1 MSAPLT
7 DPAVDPLPA
16 GPHLDPAT
24 GAVTFVVDAAPGV
37 RPLSVWFHLRDFGA
51 DTGFRPR
58 AGQWVAQIP
67 RPPVGRMEYLLVVLA
82 DDGGTG
88 MVPDPANPHR
98 SAGAFGEHSLLE
110 FPGYAAPGWLAEVGG
125 RAWTRQPLRV
135 EDSGAGIAVAGELCS
150 PAGSEGEPLPLLV
163 VHDGPE
169 YERLARLPDFL
180 AGLADRDPALRCRA
194 LLLQPIERDRSYSA
208 SPAYAR
214 ALVEQAIPRAR
225 ALAPTEGPTVG
236 VGASLGALA
245 LLHAAVTYPG
255 SFGGVFAQ
263 SGSFFL
269 PRFDAHEQRFS
280 FYRRVV
286 DFVERLDAEPERLAG
301 LRIAQTSGLGE
312 ENLDNNRALDARLR
326 KRGLDGTLTEGRDGH
341 NYTAWRDLLDPALGD
356 LLDRVWGIRLGG

>member
-1 MSAPLT
+1 MNDEGSG
-7 DPAVDPLPA
+7 PLPA
-16 GPHLDPAT
+16 GPHVDPET
-24 GAVTFVVDAAPGV
+24 GAVTFVVEAAPGV

-67 RPPVGRMEYLLVVLA
+67 RPPVDRMEYLLVVLA
-82 DDGGTG
+82 DDGATG

-98 SAGAFGEHSLLE
+98 AAGVFGEHSLLE
-110 FPGYAAPGWLAEVGG
+110 FPGYAAPGWLAEAGG
-125 RAWTRQPLRV
+125 RPWTRQPLRV
-135 EDSGAGIAVAGELCS
+135 EDSGAGIEVAGELCS

-169 YERLARLPDFL
+169 YERLARLPDYL
-180 AGLADRDPALRCRA
+180 ALLADRDPALRCRA

-214 ALVEQAIPRAR
+214 ALVEQAIPAAR
-225 ALAPTEGPTVG
+225 ALAPTEGPIVG

-255 SFGGVFAQ
+255 AFGGVFAQ

-286 DFVERLDAEPERLAG
+286 DFVDRLDSEPARLAG

-326 KRGLDGTLTEGRDGH
+326 KRGVDSTLTEGRDGH

-356 LLDRVWGIRLGG
+356 LLARVWGIRLGG

>member
-1 MSAPLT
+1 VNDDAAGL
-7 DPAVDPLPA
+7 LPA

-24 GAVTFVVDAAPGV
+24 GAVTFIVDAAPGV

-58 AGQWVAQIP
+58 AGRWVAQIP
-67 RPPVGRMEYLLVVLA
+67 RPPVDRMEYLLVVLA
-82 DDGGTG
+82 DDGATA

-98 SAGAFGEHSLLE
+98 AAGVFGEHSLLE
-110 FPGYAAPGWLAEVGG
+110 FPAYAAPPWLAEAGG
-125 RAWTRQPLRV
+125 RTWTRQPLRV
-135 EDSGAGIAVAGELCS
+135 EDSGAGIEVTGELCS
-150 PAGSEGEPLPLLV
+150 PRGSEDEPLPLLV

-169 YERLARLPDFL
+169 YERLARLLDYL
-180 AGLADRDPALRCRA
+180 ALLADRDPALRCRA
-194 LLLQPIERDRSYSA
+194 LLLQPVERDRSYSA

-214 ALVEQAIPRAR
+214 ALVERAIPRAL
-225 ALAPTEGPTVG
+225 ALAPTEGPVVG
-236 VGASLGALA
+236 AGASLGALA
-245 LLHAAVTYPG
+245 LMHAAVTYPG

-269 PRFDAHEQRFS
+269 PRFDAHEQRFA

-301 LRIAQTSGLGE
+301 LRVAQTSGQGE
-312 ENLDNNRALDARLR
+312 ENLDNNRALEVRLR
-326 KRGLDGTLTEGRDGH
+326 RRGVDSTLTEGRDGH

-356 LLDRVWGIRLGG
+356 LLTRVWGIRLGE